1 MSKHISVVF
10 PGQGSQSQ
18 GMTEIFS
25 SDEVNNLGY
34 KNPFDFDLLDIIN
47 HDEEKLNKSYYTQP
61 ALVLTSLLYYQRL
74 KNILPNQPNILA
86 GHSLGEYSALVASNA
101 IDLHSA
107 LKLVYKRGK
116 FMTESQNGSMMAVM
130 GATLENILNV
140 CDQINKEENENISA
154 ANLNSP
160 NQIVLGGLESSIDI
174 AQVKLKELGAK
185 RCIKL
190 KVATASHCKLLND
203 ASKKLE
209 NELNLTEFISPE
221 VDVIQNINASIS
233 SDIVQIKQNLVN
245 QLTSPVQWI
254 DTMKKINHQQGIII
268 ECGPGKVLSGL
279 AKANGCENIL
289 SMSSET
295 FEDDLRNMLWKMYLL
310 QVLLE
315 E

>member
-174 AQVKLKELGAK
+174 AQAKLKELGAK

-209 NELNLTEFISPE
+209 NELYLTEFISPE

-254 DTMKKINHQQGIII
+254 DTMKKINQHQGIII

-289 SMSSET
+289 TMSSET
-295 FEDDLRNMLWKMYLL
+295 FEDDLRNML
-310 QVLLE
+310 
-315 E
+315 

>member
-130 GATLENILNV
+130 GATLENVLNV

-233 SDIVQIKQNLVN
+233 SDIIQIKQNLVN

-254 DTMKKINHQQGIII
+254 DTMKKINQHQGIII

-289 SMSSET
+289 TMSSET
-295 FEDDLRNMLWKMYLL
+295 FEDDLRNML
-310 QVLLE
+310 
-315 E
+315 

>member
-130 GATLENILNV
+130 GATLENVLNV

-245 QLTSPVQWI
+245 QLTNPVQWI
-254 DTMKKINHQQGIII
+254 DTMKKINQHQGIII

-289 SMSSET
+289 TMSSET
-295 FEDDLRNMLWKMYLL
+295 FEDDLRNML
-310 QVLLE
+310 
-315 E
+315 

>member
-18 GMTEIFS
+18 GMTDIFS
-25 SDEVNNLGY
+25 SDELNNIGY
-34 KNPFDFDLLDIIN
+34 INPFDFDLLDIIN
-47 HDEEKLNKSYYTQP
+47 HEEEKLNKSYYTQP

-116 FMTESQNGSMMAVM
+116 FMSESKNGSMMAVM

-160 NQIVLGGLESSIDI
+160 NQIVLGGLESSVDI
-174 AQVKLKELGAK
+174 AAIKLKELGAK

-190 KVATASHCKLLND
+190 KVATASHCKLLDD

-209 NELNLTEFISPE
+209 NELNLTEFIEPE
-221 VDVIQNINASIS
+221 IDVIQNINASIS
-233 SDIVQIKQNLVN
+233 SDTIHIKQNLVN

-254 DTMKKINHQQGIII
+254 DTMNQINQHQGIII

-289 SMSSET
+289 TMSSPS
-295 FEDDLRNMLWKMYLL
+295 FEDDLRNML
-310 QVLLE
+310 
-315 E
+315 

>member
-25 SDEVNNLGY
+25 SDEINNLGY

-254 DTMKKINHQQGIII
+254 DTMKQINQHQGIII

-295 FEDDLRNMLWKMYLL
+295 FEDDLRNML
-310 QVLLE
+310 
-315 E
+315 

>member
-25 SDEVNNLGY
+25 SDEINNLGY

-130 GATLENILNV
+130 GATLENVLNV

-254 DTMKKINHQQGIII
+254 DTMKKINQHQGIII

-289 SMSSET
+289 TMSSET
-295 FEDDLRNMLWKMYLL
+295 FEDDLRNML
-310 QVLLE
+310 
-315 E
+315 

>member
-18 GMTEIFS
+18 GMTDIFS
-25 SDEVNNLGY
+25 SDELNNIGY
-34 KNPFDFDLLDIIN
+34 INPFDFDLLDIIN

-116 FMTESQNGSMMAVM
+116 FMSESKNGSMMAVM

-160 NQIVLGGLESSIDI
+160 NQIVLGGLESSVDI
-174 AQVKLKELGAK
+174 AAIKLKELGAK

-190 KVATASHCKLLND
+190 KVATASHCKLLDD

-209 NELNLTEFISPE
+209 NELNLTEFIEP
-221 VDVIQNINASIS
+221 VIDVIQNINASIS
-233 SDIVQIKQNLVN
+233 SDTIHIKQNLVN
-245 QLTSPVQWI
+245 QLTNPVQWI
-254 DTMKKINHQQGIII
+254 DTMNQINQHQGIII

-289 SMSSET
+289 TMSSPS
-295 FEDDLRNMLWKMYLL
+295 FEDDLRNML
-310 QVLLE
+310 
-315 E
+315 

>member
-18 GMTEIFS
+18 GMTEIFTS
-25 SDEVNNLGY
+25 VEVNNLGY
-34 KNPFDFDLLDIIN
+34 INPFDFDLLDIIN

-130 GATLENILNV
+130 GATLENVLNV

-233 SDIVQIKQNLVN
+233 SDIIQIKQNLVN

-254 DTMKKINHQQGIII
+254 DTMKTNQSTSRHYYRMWSWK
-268 ECGPGKVLSGL
+268 
-279 AKANGCENIL
+279 
-289 SMSSET
+289 SSI
-295 FEDDLRNMLWKMYLL
+295 RIS
-310 QVLLE
+310 
-315 E
+315 

>member
-25 SDEVNNLGY
+25 SDEINNLGY

-61 ALVLTSLLYYQRL
+61 ALVFTSLLYYQRL

-254 DTMKKINHQQGIII
+254 DTMKKINQHQGIII

-289 SMSSET
+289 TMSSET
-295 FEDDLRNMLWKMYLL
+295 FEDDLRNML
-310 QVLLE
+310 
-315 E
+315 

>member
-18 GMTEIFS
+18 GMTDIFS
-25 SDEVNNLGY
+25 PDELNNIGY
-34 KNPFDFDLLDIIN
+34 INPFDFDLLDIIN
-47 HDEEKLNKSYYTQP
+47 HEEEKLNKSYYTQP

-116 FMTESQNGSMMAVM
+116 FMSESKNGSMMAVM

-160 NQIVLGGLESSIDI
+160 NQIVLGGLESSVDI
-174 AQVKLKELGAK
+174 AAIKLKELGAK

-190 KVATASHCKLLND
+190 KVATASHCKLLDD

-209 NELNLTEFISPE
+209 NELNLTEFIEPE
-221 VDVIQNINASIS
+221 IDVIQNINASIS
-233 SDIVQIKQNLVN
+233 LDTIHIKQNLVN
-245 QLTSPVQWI
+245 QLTNPVQWI
-254 DTMKKINHQQGIII
+254 DTMNQINQHQGIII

-289 SMSSET
+289 TMSSPS
-295 FEDDLRNMLWKMYLL
+295 FEDDLRNML
-310 QVLLE
+310 
-315 E
+315 

>member
-25 SDEVNNLGY
+25 SDEVDNLGY
-34 KNPFDFDLLDIIN
+34 INPFDFDLLDIIN

-130 GATLENILNV
+130 GATLENVLNV

-233 SDIVQIKQNLVN
+233 SDIIQIKQNLVN

-254 DTMKKINHQQGIII
+254 DTMKQINQHQGIII

-289 SMSSET
+289 TMSSET
-295 FEDDLRNMLWKMYLL
+295 FEDDLRNML
-310 QVLLE
+310 
-315 E
+315 

>member
-18 GMTEIFS
+18 GMTDIFS
-25 SDEVNNLGY
+25 PDEINNIGY
-34 KNPFDFDLLDIIN
+34 INPFDFDLLDIIN

-116 FMTESQNGSMMAVM
+116 FMSESKNGSMMAVM

-160 NQIVLGGLESSIDI
+160 NQIVLGGLESSVDI
-174 AQVKLKELGAK
+174 AAIKLKELGAK

-190 KVATASHCKLLND
+190 KVATASHCKLLDD

-209 NELNLTEFISPE
+209 NELNLTEFIEPE
-221 VDVIQNINASIS
+221 IDVIQNINASIS
-233 SDIVQIKQNLVN
+233 LDTIHIKQNLVN
-245 QLTSPVQWI
+245 QLTNPVQWI
-254 DTMKKINHQQGIII
+254 DTMNQINQHQGIII

-289 SMSSET
+289 TMSSPS
-295 FEDDLRNMLWKMYLL
+295 FEDDLRNML
-310 QVLLE
+310 
-315 E
+315 

>member
-18 GMTEIFS
+18 GMTDIFS
-25 SDEVNNLGY
+25 PDELNNIGY
-34 KNPFDFDLLDIIN
+34 INPFDFDLLDIIN

-160 NQIVLGGLESSIDI
+160 NQIVLGGLESSVDI
-174 AQVKLKELGAK
+174 AAIKLKELGAK

-190 KVATASHCKLLND
+190 KVATASHCKLLDD

-209 NELNLTEFISPE
+209 NELNLTEFIEPE
-221 VDVIQNINASIS
+221 IDVIQNINASIS
-233 SDIVQIKQNLVN
+233 SDTIHIKQNLVN

-254 DTMKKINHQQGIII
+254 DTMNQINQHQGIII

-289 SMSSET
+289 TMSSPS
-295 FEDDLRNMLWKMYLL
+295 FEDDLRNML
-310 QVLLE
+310 
-315 E
+315 

>member
-130 GATLENILNV
+130 GATLENVLNV

-254 DTMKKINHQQGIII
+254 DTMKKINQHQGIII

-289 SMSSET
+289 TMSSET
-295 FEDDLRNMLWKMYLL
+295 FEDDLRNML
-310 QVLLE
+310 
-315 E
+315 

>member
-25 SDEVNNLGY
+25 SDEINNLGY

-116 FMTESQNGSMMAVM
+116 FMSESKNGSMMAVM

-160 NQIVLGGLESSIDI
+160 NQIVLGGLESSVDI
-174 AQVKLKELGAK
+174 AAIKLKELGAK

-190 KVATASHCKLLND
+190 KVATASHCKLLDD

-209 NELNLTEFISPE
+209 NELNLTEFIEPE
-221 VDVIQNINASIS
+221 IDVIQNINASIS
-233 SDIVQIKQNLVN
+233 SDTIHIKQNLVN
-245 QLTSPVQWI
+245 QLTNPVQWI
-254 DTMKKINHQQGIII
+254 DTMNQINQHQGIII

-289 SMSSET
+289 TMSSPS
-295 FEDDLRNMLWKMYLL
+295 FEDDLRNML
-310 QVLLE
+310 
-315 E
+315 

>member
-74 KNILPNQPNILA
+74 KNILPNQPTILA

-130 GATLENILNV
+130 GANLENILNV

-174 AQVKLKELGAK
+174 AQAKLKELGAK
-185 RCIKL
+185 RRIKL

-254 DTMKKINHQQGIII
+254 DTMKKINQHQGIII

-289 SMSSET
+289 TMSSET
-295 FEDDLRNMLWKMYLL
+295 FEDDLRNML
-310 QVLLE
+310 
-315 E
+315 

>member
-140 CDQINKEENENISA
+140 CDQINKEEDENISA

-233 SDIVQIKQNLVN
+233 SDIIQIKQNLVN
-245 QLTSPVQWI
+245 HLTSPVQWI
-254 DTMKKINHQQGIII
+254 DTMKQINQHQGIII

-289 SMSSET
+289 TMSSET
-295 FEDDLRNMLWKMYLL
+295 FEDDLRNML
-310 QVLLE
+310 
-315 E
+315 

>member
-18 GMTEIFS
+18 GMTNIFS
-25 SDEVNNLGY
+25 SDELNSIGY
-34 KNPFDFDLLDIIN
+34 INPFDFDLLDIIN

-101 IDLHSA
+101 IDLHSV
-107 LKLVYKRGK
+107 LKLVHKRGK
-116 FMTESQNGSMMAVM
+116 FMSESKNGSMMAVM

-160 NQIVLGGLESSIDI
+160 NQIVLGGLESSVDI
-174 AQVKLKELGAK
+174 AAIKLKELGAK

-190 KVATASHCKLLND
+190 KVATASHCKLMDD

-209 NELNLTEFISPE
+209 NELNSTEFIEPE
-221 VDVIQNINASIS
+221 IDVIQNINASIS
-233 SDIVQIKQNLVN
+233 SDTIHIKHNLVN
-245 QLTSPVQWI
+245 QLTNPVQWI
-254 DTMKKINHQQGIII
+254 DTMNQINQHQGIII

-279 AKANGCENIL
+279 AKANGSENIL
-289 SMSSET
+289 TMSSPT
-295 FEDDLRNMLWKMYLL
+295 FEDDLRNML
-310 QVLLE
+310 
-315 E
+315 

>member
-25 SDEVNNLGY
+25 SDEINNLGY

-61 ALVLTSLLYYQRL
+61 ALVITSLLYYQRL

-174 AQVKLKELGAK
+174 AQAKLKELGAK

-254 DTMKKINHQQGIII
+254 DTMKKINQHQGIII

-289 SMSSET
+289 TMSSET
-295 FEDDLRNMLWKMYLL
+295 FEDDLRNML
-310 QVLLE
+310 
-315 E
+315 

>member
-130 GATLENILNV
+130 GATLENVLNV

-160 NQIVLGGLESSIDI
+160 NQIVLGGLESSINI

-233 SDIVQIKQNLVN
+233 SDIIQIKQNLVN

-254 DTMKKINHQQGIII
+254 DTMKQINQHQGIII

-295 FEDDLRNMLWKMYLL
+295 FEDDLRNML
-310 QVLLE
+310 
-315 E
+315 

>member
-10 PGQGSQSQ
+10 PGQGSQSI
-18 GMTEIFS
+18 GMTETFLPV
-25 SDEVNNLGY
+25 ELNNLGY
-34 KNPFDFDLLDIIN
+34 ENPFDFNLLDIIN
-47 HDEEKLNKSYYTQP
+47 YDEEKLNKSHYTQP
-61 ALVLTSLLYYQRL
+61 ALVLTSLLYYQKL

-101 IDLHSA
+101 IDLNSA

-116 FMTESQNGSMMAVM
+116 FMAESKNGSMMAVI
-130 GATLENILNV
+130 GTNLENILNV
-140 CDQINKEENENISA
+140 CDQINKEENESISA

-174 AQVKLKELGAK
+174 AAIKLKELGAK

-190 KVATASHCKLLND
+190 KVATASHCKLLED

-209 NELNLTEFISPE
+209 DELNLTEFNEPE
-221 VDVIQNINASIS
+221 VDVIQNINAKIS
-233 SDIVQIKQNLVN
+233 PDISQIKKNLVN
-245 QLTSPVQWI
+245 QLTNPVQWI
-254 DTMKKINHQQGIII
+254 DTMKQINHYQGIII

-289 SMSSET
+289 SMSSAT
-295 FEDDLRNMLWKMYLL
+295 FEDDLRNML
-310 QVLLE
+310 
-315 E
+315 

>member
-18 GMTEIFS
+18 GMTDIFS
-25 SDEVNNLGY
+25 PDELNNIGY
-34 KNPFDFDLLDIIN
+34 INPFDFDLLDIIN

-116 FMTESQNGSMMAVM
+116 FMSESKNGSMMAVM

-160 NQIVLGGLESSIDI
+160 NQIVLGGLESSVDI
-174 AQVKLKELGAK
+174 AAIKLKELGAK

-190 KVATASHCKLLND
+190 KVATASHCKLLDD

-209 NELNLTEFISPE
+209 NELNLTEFIEPE
-221 VDVIQNINASIS
+221 IDVIQNINASIS
-233 SDIVQIKQNLVN
+233 SDTIHIKQNLVN

-254 DTMKKINHQQGIII
+254 DTMNQIKQHQGIII

-289 SMSSET
+289 TMSSPS
-295 FEDDLRNMLWKMYLL
+295 FEDDLRNIL
-310 QVLLE
+310 
-315 E
+315 

>member
-18 GMTEIFS
+18 GMTDIFS
-25 SDEVNNLGY
+25 PDELNNIGY
-34 KNPFDFDLLDIIN
+34 INPFDFDLLDIIN
-47 HDEEKLNKSYYTQP
+47 HDEEKLNKSYFTQP

-116 FMTESQNGSMMAVM
+116 FMSESKNGSMMAVM

-160 NQIVLGGLESSIDI
+160 NQIVLGGLESSVDI
-174 AQVKLKELGAK
+174 AAIKLKELGAK

-190 KVATASHCKLLND
+190 KVATASHCKLLDD

-209 NELNLTEFISPE
+209 NELNLTEFIEPE
-221 VDVIQNINASIS
+221 IDVIQNINASIS
-233 SDIVQIKQNLVN
+233 SDTIHIKQNLVN
-245 QLTSPVQWI
+245 QLTNPVQWI
-254 DTMKKINHQQGIII
+254 DTMNQINQHQGIII

-289 SMSSET
+289 TMSSPS
-295 FEDDLRNMLWKMYLL
+295 FEDDLRNML
-310 QVLLE
+310 
-315 E
+315 

>member
-25 SDEVNNLGY
+25 SDEINNLGY

-185 RCIKL
+185 KCIKL

-254 DTMKKINHQQGIII
+254 DTMKKINQHQGIII

-289 SMSSET
+289 TMSSET
-295 FEDDLRNMLWKMYLL
+295 FEDDLRNML
-310 QVLLE
+310 
-315 E
+315 

>member
-18 GMTEIFS
+18 GMTDIFS
-25 SDEVNNLGY
+25 SDELNNIGY
-34 KNPFDFDLLDIIN
+34 INPFDFDLLDIIN
-47 HDEEKLNKSYYTQP
+47 HDEEKLNKSYFTQP

-116 FMTESQNGSMMAVM
+116 FMSESKNGSMMAVM

-160 NQIVLGGLESSIDI
+160 NQIVLGGLESSVDI
-174 AQVKLKELGAK
+174 AATKLKELGAK

-190 KVATASHCKLLND
+190 KVATASHCKLLDD

-209 NELNLTEFISPE
+209 NELNLTEFIEPE
-221 VDVIQNINASIS
+221 IDVIQNINASIS
-233 SDIVQIKQNLVN
+233 SDTIHIKQNLVN
-245 QLTSPVQWI
+245 QLTNPVQWI
-254 DTMKKINHQQGIII
+254 DTMNQINQHQGIII

-289 SMSSET
+289 TMSSPS
-295 FEDDLRNMLWKMYLL
+295 FEDDLRNML
-310 QVLLE
+310 
-315 E
+315 

>member
-101 IDLHSA
+101 IDVHSV

-295 FEDDLRNMLWKMYLL
+295 FEDDLRNML
-310 QVLLE
+310 
-315 E
+315 

>member
-25 SDEVNNLGY
+25 SDELNNLGY
-34 KNPFDFDLLDIIN
+34 INPFDFDLLDIIN

-116 FMTESQNGSMMAVM
+116 FMSESKNGSMMAVM

-140 CDQINKEENENISA
+140 CYQINKEENENISA

-160 NQIVLGGLESSIDI
+160 NQIVLGGLESSVDI
-174 AQVKLKELGAK
+174 AATKLKELGAK

-190 KVATASHCKLLND
+190 KVATASHCKLLDD

-209 NELNLTEFISPE
+209 SELNLTEFIEPE
-221 VDVIQNINASIS
+221 IDVIQNINASIS
-233 SDIVQIKQNLVN
+233 LDTIHIKQNLAN
-245 QLTSPVQWI
+245 QLTNPVQWI
-254 DTMKKINHQQGIII
+254 DTMNQINQHQGIII

-289 SMSSET
+289 TMSSAT
-295 FEDDLRNMLWKMYLL
+295 FEDDLRNML
-310 QVLLE
+310 
-315 E
+315 

>member
-18 GMTEIFS
+18 GMTDIFS
-25 SDEVNNLGY
+25 PDELNNIGY
-34 KNPFDFDLLDIIN
+34 INPFDFDLLDIIN

-116 FMTESQNGSMMAVM
+116 FMTESKNGSMMAVM

-160 NQIVLGGLESSIDI
+160 NQIVLGGLESSVDI
-174 AQVKLKELGAK
+174 AAIKLKELGAK

-190 KVATASHCKLLND
+190 KVATASHCKLLDD

-209 NELNLTEFISPE
+209 NELNLTEFIEPE
-221 VDVIQNINASIS
+221 IDVIQNINASIS
-233 SDIVQIKQNLVN
+233 SDTIHIKQNLVN

-254 DTMKKINHQQGIII
+254 DTMNQINQHQGIII

-289 SMSSET
+289 TMSSPS
-295 FEDDLRNMLWKMYLL
+295 FEDDLRNML
-310 QVLLE
+310 
-315 E
+315 

>member
-130 GATLENILNV
+130 GATLENVLNV

-254 DTMKKINHQQGIII
+254 DTMKQINQHQGIII

-289 SMSSET
+289 TMSSET
-295 FEDDLRNMLWKMYLL
+295 FEDDLRNML
-310 QVLLE
+310 
-315 E
+315 

>member
-18 GMTEIFS
+18 GMTDIFS
-25 SDEVNNLGY
+25 SDELNNIGY
-34 KNPFDFDLLDIIN
+34 INPFDFDLLDIIN

-116 FMTESQNGSMMAVM
+116 FMSESKNGSMMAVM

-160 NQIVLGGLESSIDI
+160 NQIVLGGLESSVDI
-174 AQVKLKELGAK
+174 AAIKLKELGAK

-190 KVATASHCKLLND
+190 KVATASHCKLMDD

-209 NELNLTEFISPE
+209 NELNSTEFIEPE
-221 VDVIQNINASIS
+221 IDVIQNINASIS
-233 SDIVQIKQNLVN
+233 SDTIHIKQNLVN
-245 QLTSPVQWI
+245 QLTNPVQWI
-254 DTMKKINHQQGIII
+254 DTMNQINQHQGIII

-289 SMSSET
+289 TMSSPT
-295 FEDDLRNMLWKMYLL
+295 FEDDLRNML
-310 QVLLE
+310 
-315 E
+315 

>member
-25 SDEVNNLGY
+25 SDEVDNLGY

-130 GATLENILNV
+130 GTTLKNILNV
-140 CDQINKEENENISA
+140 CYQINKEENENISA

-233 SDIVQIKQNLVN
+233 SDIIQIKQNLVN

-254 DTMKKINHQQGIII
+254 DTMKQINQHQGIII

-295 FEDDLRNMLWKMYLL
+295 FEDDLRNML
-310 QVLLE
+310 
-315 E
+315 

>member
-140 CDQINKEENENISA
+140 CDQINKGENENISA

-160 NQIVLGGLESSIDI
+160 NKIDLGGLESSIDI

-254 DTMKKINHQQGIII
+254 DTMKKINQHQGIII

-289 SMSSET
+289 TMSSET
-295 FEDDLRNMLWKMYLL
+295 FEDDLRNML
-310 QVLLE
+310 
-315 E
+315 

>member
-25 SDEVNNLGY
+25 SDEINNLGY

-174 AQVKLKELGAK
+174 AQAKLKELGSK

-209 NELNLTEFISPE
+209 NELYLTEFISPE

-254 DTMKKINHQQGIII
+254 DTMKKINQHQGIII

-289 SMSSET
+289 TMSSET
-295 FEDDLRNMLWKMYLL
+295 FEDDLRNML
-310 QVLLE
+310 
-315 E
+315 

>member
-18 GMTEIFS
+18 GMTDIFS
-25 SDEVNNLGY
+25 PDELNNIGY
-34 KNPFDFDLLDIIN
+34 INPFDFDLLDIIN

-116 FMTESQNGSMMAVM
+116 FMSESKNGSMMAVM

-140 CDQINKEENENISA
+140 CDQINKEENEYISA

-160 NQIVLGGLESSIDI
+160 NQIVLGGLESSADI
-174 AQVKLKELGAK
+174 AAIKLKELGAK

-190 KVATASHCKLLND
+190 KVATASHCKLLDD

-209 NELNLTEFISPE
+209 NELNLTEFIEPE
-221 VDVIQNINASIS
+221 IDVIQNINASIS
-233 SDIVQIKQNLVN
+233 LDTIHIKQNLVN
-245 QLTSPVQWI
+245 QLTNPVQWI
-254 DTMKKINHQQGIII
+254 DTMNQINQHQGIII

-289 SMSSET
+289 TMSSPS
-295 FEDDLRNMLWKMYLL
+295 FEDDLRNML
-310 QVLLE
+310 
-315 E
+315 

>member
-18 GMTEIFS
+18 GMTDIFS
-25 SDEVNNLGY
+25 PDELNNIGY
-34 KNPFDFDLLDIIN
+34 INPFDFDLLDIIN

-116 FMTESQNGSMMAVM
+116 FMSESKNGSMMAVM

-160 NQIVLGGLESSIDI
+160 NQIVLGGLESSVDI
-174 AQVKLKELGAK
+174 AAIKLKELGAK

-190 KVATASHCKLLND
+190 KVATASHCKLLDD

-209 NELNLTEFISPE
+209 NELNLTEFIEPE
-221 VDVIQNINASIS
+221 IDVIQNINASIS
-233 SDIVQIKQNLVN
+233 LDTIDIKRNLVN
-245 QLTSPVQWI
+245 QLTNPVQWI
-254 DTMKKINHQQGIII
+254 DTMNQINQHQGIII

-289 SMSSET
+289 TMSSPS
-295 FEDDLRNMLWKMYLL
+295 FEDDLRNML
-310 QVLLE
+310 
-315 E
+315 

>member
-18 GMTEIFS
+18 GMTDIFS
-25 SDEVNNLGY
+25 PDELNNIGY
-34 KNPFDFDLLDIIN
+34 INPFDFDLLDIIN

-116 FMTESQNGSMMAVM
+116 FMSESKNGSMMAVM

-160 NQIVLGGLESSIDI
+160 NQIVLGGLESSVDI
-174 AQVKLKELGAK
+174 AAIKLKELGAK

-190 KVATASHCKLLND
+190 KVATASHCKLLDD

-209 NELNLTEFISPE
+209 NELNLTEFIEPE
-221 VDVIQNINASIS
+221 IDVIQNINASIS
-233 SDIVQIKQNLVN
+233 LDTIHIKQNLVN
-245 QLTSPVQWI
+245 QLTNPVQWI
-254 DTMKKINHQQGIII
+254 DTMNQINQHQGIII

-289 SMSSET
+289 TISSPS
-295 FEDDLRNMLWKMYLL
+295 FEDDLRNML
-310 QVLLE
+310 
-315 E
+315 

>member
-18 GMTEIFS
+18 GMTDIFS
-25 SDEVNNLGY
+25 SDELNNIGY
-34 KNPFDFDLLDIIN
+34 INPFDFDLLDIIN

-116 FMTESQNGSMMAVM
+116 FMSESKNGSMMAVM

-160 NQIVLGGLESSIDI
+160 NQIVLGGLESSVDI
-174 AQVKLKELGAK
+174 AAIKLKELGAK

-190 KVATASHCKLLND
+190 KVATASHCKLLDD

-209 NELNLTEFISPE
+209 NELNLTEFIEPE
-221 VDVIQNINASIS
+221 IDVIQNINATIS
-233 SDIVQIKQNLVN
+233 TDIIQIKQNLVN
-245 QLTSPVQWI
+245 QLTNPVQWI
-254 DTMKKINHQQGIII
+254 DTMKQINQHQGIII

-289 SMSSET
+289 TISSPS
-295 FEDDLRNMLWKMYLL
+295 FEDDLRNML
-310 QVLLE
+310 
-315 E
+315 

>member
-18 GMTEIFS
+18 GMTDIFS
-25 SDEVNNLGY
+25 PDELNNIGY
-34 KNPFDFDLLDIIN
+34 INPFDFDLLDIIN

-101 IDLHSA
+101 VDLHSA

-116 FMTESQNGSMMAVM
+116 FMSESKNGSMMAVM

-160 NQIVLGGLESSIDI
+160 NQIVLGGLESSVDI
-174 AQVKLKELGAK
+174 AAIKLKELGAK

-190 KVATASHCKLLND
+190 KVATASHCKLLDD

-209 NELNLTEFISPE
+209 NELNLTEFIEPE
-221 VDVIQNINASIS
+221 IDVIQNINASIS
-233 SDIVQIKQNLVN
+233 LDTIDIKRNLVN
-245 QLTSPVQWI
+245 QLTNPVQWI
-254 DTMKKINHQQGIII
+254 DTMNQINQHQGIII

-289 SMSSET
+289 TMSSPS
-295 FEDDLRNMLWKMYLL
+295 FEDDLRNML
-310 QVLLE
+310 
-315 E
+315 